1 MSDIGLFSVDP
12 KTGLVTFSFANISR
26 LVSGP
31 EEALQVVAYHL
42 FTGRGSN
49 AFDEREGGDMQ
60 QLTRGQAVGE
70 DELIGEAALRV
81 SRALSSIRASQSSG
95 KDPNST
101 VSGLRLISA
110 RVSGDALEMSVRID
124 LVSGNSFSAKF
135 RT

>member
-12 KTGLVTFSFANISR
+12 KTGLVTFSFSNISR

-60 QLTRGQAVGE
+60 QLTRGRAVSE

-95 KDPNST
+95 KDPNAT
-101 VSGLRLISA
+101 ISGLRLISA
-110 RVSGDALEMSVRID
+110 RVVGDALEMSVRID